1 MLRESQRIQVL
12 NDLKLGHII
21 TPINALESYGCFRL
35 ASVIHKLRK
44 KGYKIETVTDKNNYA
59 SYKLINNN

>member
-1 MLRESQRIQVL
+1 MLRESQRIQIL
-12 NDLKLGHII
+12 NHLKLGHII
-21 TPINALESYGCFRL
+21 TPINALKSYGCFRL